1 MVLGDH
7 RLVGTQFAMPQRSPE
22 LSLDR
27 VTRYRA
33 EGKAS
38 SPKAPKEPKHPQ
50 GKATEASYRET
61 KEYLIAKGHR
71 EREVMDAPTI
81 FHLRNYAA
89 KKGFDLGP
97 LDAKYADAKAVV
109 EQARRASIA
118 ADEMAR
124 KATELAA
131 KAEAEARAA
140 ALSQG
145 TQVSPVAPRARE
157 EAELR
162 RSGASR
168 PSRPRRRWCARPRP
182 RRRPRRL
189 QRRGPPSQ
197 HNGAGGVALGRV
209 LTDEEAEGARQALS
223 HRESISRRES
233 QVMSADRE
241 SAFTRE
247 SWRRVSYD
255 SAAPDSRRASLESAA
270 SSVPPTPEAQEG
282 LLRQLSRRISSVF
295 TGTDPETMKAAE
307 EAQKELARR
316 ELVSDA
322 EKTGPGARQQK
333 GNPR

>member
-89 KKGFDLGP
+89 KKSFDLGP

-145 TQVSPVAPRARE
+145 TQVSPAVSRARE
-157 EAELR
+157 EAEL
-162 RSGASR
+162 SA
-168 PSRPRRRWCARPRP
+168 
-182 RRRPRRL
+182 
-189 QRRGPPSQ
+189 QRRKS
-197 HNGAGGVALGRV
+197 AIEAK
-209 LTDEEAEGARQALS
+209 EEMVRKAKLEGKRW
-223 HRESISRRES
+223 I
-233 QVMSADRE
+233 
-241 SAFTRE
+241 
-247 SWRRVSYD
+247 WN
-255 SAAPDSRRASLESAA
+255 
-270 SSVPPTPEAQEG
+270 
-282 LLRQLSRRISSVF
+282 RQLAIISVNTFS
-295 TGTDPETMKAAE
+295 KC
-307 EAQKELARR
+307 
-316 ELVSDA
+316 
-322 EKTGPGARQQK
+322 
-333 GNPR
+333 